1 MAHEKS
7 VQLTCLQPHSPFSLQ
22 ISSQAGFLGG
32 WIVRHLLERGE
43 HPKQIRV
50 LDIRAPTRT
59 DLTTGLAQD
68 VDFHLV
74 DISNREQVQQAF
86 SAPWPLASASTVTAS
101 SHSDHDHDR
110 GSDPINNLREDD
122 RRDSTASAL
131 SFDITVFH
139 TAANIRFYE
148 RDPRLLPLSDKV
160 NVEGTQN
167 VLDAARAIGVSVLV
181 YTSSGSVSIRRT
193 RLWLWPWEKR
203 PEFWVQTIDDDDA
216 RLLRR
221 HEDMFSN
228 YAASKIKAEKLVRQ
242 ADKTPLAAP
251 SEGRVNSKGDERRR
265 RLRTGCL
272 RPGNGIYGTGG
283 DILCGAYLARRVNPS
298 WAQDILQNFIYVEN
312 ATLAHFCYEQRLIE
326 VARGSPNPDIGGQTF
341 GIVDAGPPV
350 TYGDVYTVL
359 TTLTDGRTVFPRL
372 SVTAMLTLAHVLE
385 WIYLLRSF
393 AASSSSPF
401 LRRFG
406 QFIPAP
412 NGDLVNLQ
420 PSLFFL
426 TMVHL
431 IWDDSRARMSPEKG
445 GLGYQPQWTTLAA
458 LCKLVAEH
466 KKANG
471 QFEARSMDGGIS
483 LGFGF
488 ASVSRAVKTVMD
500 DFATDATLLDE

>member
-1 MAHEKS
+1 M
-7 VQLTCLQPHSPFSLQ
+7 
-22 ISSQAGFLGG
+22 
-32 WIVRHLLERGE
+32 
-43 HPKQIRV
+43 
-50 LDIRAPTRT
+50 LDIRAPTRP
-59 DLTTGLAQD
+59 DLTTGLAKD

-86 SAPWPLASASTVTAS
+86 SAPWPLASAAPN
-101 SHSDHDHDR
+101 SDPDHDR
-110 GSDPINNLREDD
+110 DPGPIDDLREDD
-122 RRDSTASAL
+122 DDGDHSTASAQ
-131 SFDITVFH
+131 SAATDITVFH

-148 RDPRLLPLSDKV
+148 RDPRLLHLSDKV

-167 VLDAARAIGVSVLV
+167 VLDAARAAGVSVLV
-181 YTSSGSVSIRRT
+181 YTSSGSVSVRRT

-203 PEFWVQTIDDDDA
+203 PVFWVQTIDDDDDA
-216 RLLRR
+216 RLPRR
-221 HEDMFSN
+221 HEEMFSN
-228 YAASKIKAEKLVRQ
+228 YAASKMKAERLVRQ

-251 SEGRVNSKGDERRR
+251 PASAGGREARGDRRPGQR
-265 RLRTGCL
+265 LLRTGCL

-283 DILCGAYLARRVNPS
+283 DILCGAYLARQVNPS
-298 WAQDILQNFIYVEN
+298 WAHDILQNFIYVEN
-312 ATLAHFCYEQRLIE
+312 AALAHFCFEQRLIE
-326 VARGSPNPDIGGQTF
+326 KARGSPNPDIGGQTF
-341 GIVDAGPPV
+341 GIVDDGPPV

-385 WIYLLRSF
+385 WLHLLRALS
-393 AASSSSPF
+393 ASSSSSF

-406 QFIPAP
+406 HFIPAP

-420 PSLFFL
+420 PSIFFL

-431 IWDDSRARMSPEKG
+431 VWDDSRARMSPEKG
-445 GLGYQPQWTTLAA
+445 GLGYEPQWTTLTA

-471 QFEARSMDGGIS
+471 LFEARSMGGGIS

-488 ASVSRAVKTVMD
+488 ASVSRAVKKVIE
-500 DFATDATLLDE
+500 DFGTDATLLDK